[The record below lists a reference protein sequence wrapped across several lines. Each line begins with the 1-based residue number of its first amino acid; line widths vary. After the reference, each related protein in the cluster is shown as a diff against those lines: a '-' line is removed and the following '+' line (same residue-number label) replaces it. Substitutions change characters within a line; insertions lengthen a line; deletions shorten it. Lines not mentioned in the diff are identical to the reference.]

1 MTPTISQFED
11 LVRNSAEQGLSFYGK
26 YISFLWSNERWSH
39 EGIAVRAECLSDAGG
54 FVKEMKEEGFTLGK
68 WDHQDS
74 LGYDHIVSWSV
85 NRFKKEEE

>member
-11 LVRNSAEQGLSFYGK
+11 LVRNNEEQGLSWYGK
-26 YISFLWSNERWSH
+26 YNGRFSH

-68 WDHQDS
+68 WDHQDT

-85 NRFKKEEE
+85 HRFKKEEE